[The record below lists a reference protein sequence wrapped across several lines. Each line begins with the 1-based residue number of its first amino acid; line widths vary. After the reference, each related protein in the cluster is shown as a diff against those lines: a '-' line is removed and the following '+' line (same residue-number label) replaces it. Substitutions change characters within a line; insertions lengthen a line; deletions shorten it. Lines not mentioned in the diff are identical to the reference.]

1 MKDIDQTA
9 LSVLSLNQNFLET
22 LQNSLYI
29 YIYIYIYICAFGE
42 NGSSFARGII

>member
-9 LSVLSLNQNFLET
+9 LSVLPLNQNFLET

-29 YIYIYIYICAFGE
+29 YIYIYLCFW
-42 NGSSFARGII
+42 

>member
-29 YIYIYIYICAFGE
+29 YICAFGE

>member
-29 YIYIYIYICAFGE
+29 YIDICAFGE

>member
-1 MKDIDQTA
+1 MENNMSFRLIFMKRLMKDIDQTA

-29 YIYIYIYICAFGE
+29 YIYL
-42 NGSSFARGII
+42 